1 MVLGVM
7 VRRGRGTR
15 VMVRRGR
22 GTRVMV
28 RRGPGSWGHGEKG
41 AWY

>member
-7 VRRGRGTR
+7 VKRGRGTR

-22 GTRVMV
+22 GT
-28 RRGPGSWGHGEKG
+28 WGHGEKRT
-41 AWY
+41 

>member
-15 VMVRRGR
+15 VMVRMGR
-22 GTRVMV
+22 GTR
-28 RRGPGSWGHGEKG
+28 GHGENG

>member
-15 VMVRRGR
+15 VMVKRGR
-22 GTRVMV
+22 GT
-28 RRGPGSWGHGEKG
+28 WGHGEKG